1 MAMDEQL
8 DILSSGPRQRRSARW
23 RRPGPGGWIAIF
35 ALVVLLG
42 CLVVTMRLAL
52 LVSHRDD
59 TINELRAA
67 LRDARHPVPATA
79 ALPAVSAS
87 ATFTLPDMGGG
98 SFSVVAAAVRPDPG
112 SATLTWLFVYG
123 RHAIPGERYGVIE
136 DTCEG
141 QYVAAYDLAD
151 GTADREGD
159 ITIVAPNLAISPQAP
174 DVWVLLYRWED
185 GAPLGGI
192 QGPLTGSG
200 AKTFRSTAPC

>member
-8 DILSSGPRQRRSARW
+8 DIVSSGPRQRRSAR
-23 RRPGPGGWIAIF
+23 RHGPGRGGWIAIF
-35 ALVVLLG
+35 VLVALLG

-52 LVSHRDD
+52 LVAHRDN
-59 TINELRAA
+59 TISDLRAA
-67 LRDARHPVPATA
+67 LRDARHPAPAA
-79 ALPAVSAS
+79 VAPPAVSAS
-87 ATFTLPDMGGG
+87 AMFTLPDMGGG

-112 SATLTWLFVYG
+112 SAALTWLFVYG

-136 DTCEG
+136 DTCGG
-141 QYVAAYDLAD
+141 QYVAAYGLAD

-159 ITIVAPNLAISPQAP
+159 LTIVAPDLAISPQAP

-192 QGPLTGSG
+192 QGPLTGTD
-200 AKTFRSTAPC
+200 ARTFRSAPPC

>member
-1 MAMDEQL
+1 MVMDEQL
-8 DILSSGPRQRRSARW
+8 DIVSSGPRRRRSARW
-23 RRPGPGGWIAIF
+23 HGPGRGGWIAIIV
-35 ALVVLLG
+35 LVVLLG
-42 CLVVTMRLAL
+42 SLVVTIRLAL
-52 LVSHRDD
+52 LVAHRDD
-59 TINELRAA
+59 TISDLRAA
-67 LRDARHPVPATA
+67 LRDARHPAPAA
-79 ALPAVSAS
+79 AVPAVSAS
-87 ATFTLPDMGGG
+87 AMFMLPDVGGG

-136 DTCEG
+136 DTCGG

-151 GTADREGD
+151 ATADREGD
-159 ITIVAPNLAISPQAP
+159 LTIMAPNLAISPQAP

-200 AKTFRSTAPC
+200 AKIFRSTPPC